1 VLIKV
6 NVNAEVSAG
15 FEAVKTGNYRMRVKQ
30 VTDRNPEKNDLEV
43 VLEHTLTPTELAG
56 TAGQPLKGQPSG
68 VYDYITLADDKQW
81 KLRAITEA
89 AGLPWGDYDPVID
102 LPGREV
108 EVTLKTKPYEGEL
121 RNKVGRYIVPK

>member
-1 VLIKV
+1 MLIRV
-6 NVNAEVSAG
+6 NPAAEVSTG
-15 FEAVKTGNYRMRVKQ
+15 FEAVKTGNYRMRIKQ

-43 VLEHTLTPTELAG
+43 VLEHTLTAAELAG
-56 TAGQPLKGQPSG
+56 TAGLPLKGQPSG
-68 VYDYITLADDKQW
+68 VYDYIMLAEDKQW

-108 EVTLKTKPYEGEL
+108 DVVLKTEPYEGEL
-121 RNKVGRYIVPK
+121 RNKVGRYVVPK